1 MSKSPPTPPADP
13 FAFLSQMV
21 SQFEKQMNA
30 ASNKAM
36 ENEETARALARFS
49 NVSAGASRAFETMM
63 ENYLAAIKMPSRG
76 QIADIL
82 ERLIAIEAKLEDLHS
97 AAGASQLD
105 RYRAPEETRR
115 PTRGRQP
122 ASAAA
127 PQAKAVS
134 EAEKPAKPAPAKPAP
149 DKSQEPS

>member
-1 MSKSPPTPPADP
+1 MAKPPSGPATPTDP
-13 FAFLSQMV
+13 LAFLAQMF
-21 SQFEKQMNA
+21 SQFETQMNA

-49 NVSAGASRAFETMM
+49 NVSAGMNRAYESMM
-63 ENYLAAIKMPSRG
+63 EKYLATIKMPSRG
-76 QIADIL
+76 QIAEIL
-82 ERLIAIEAKLEDLHS
+82 ERLTAIEAKLEDLHS

-122 ASAAA
+122 TVAQAE
-127 PQAKAVS
+127 PAKA
-134 EAEKPAKPAPAKPAP
+134 EPAKSAP